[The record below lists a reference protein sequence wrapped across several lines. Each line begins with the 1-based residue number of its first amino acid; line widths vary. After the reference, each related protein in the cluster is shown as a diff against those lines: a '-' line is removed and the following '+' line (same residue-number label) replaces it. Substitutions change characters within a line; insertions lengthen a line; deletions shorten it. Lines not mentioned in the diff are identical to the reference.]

1 MSPRGV
7 VATSLA
13 ATLVLA
19 GAAAAQ
25 ASVTTN
31 PLSCVQPD
39 GRVSAVAISGGT
51 AYLGGS
57 FTHVKDKGGA
67 TVVRN
72 RLAAVDTAT
81 CALLP
86 WAPSADSNVL
96 ALAVQGSTV
105 LAGGDFT
112 HIGTTARNHLAGLAT
127 GSGALT
133 SFNPNVNNS
142 VRALAVS
149 GSTLYAGGTFT
160 SVGGTSR
167 SKLAAFSTADG
178 SLAAWK
184 PKASGAV
191 NALTMSADG
200 SDVYVG
206 GTFTAINGT
215 GSAAYLAAVK
225 ASGNGALDPSFDP
238 APTFP
243 ILALAADQRGV
254 YAGAGGSGGHFVIW
268 NLDGSL
274 QRPVY
279 QTDGGVQG
287 VAVDG
292 DSVYAGGHFTNY
304 CVGNTGSGSPFLCS
318 TNLPRRKMFE
328 VSLSS
333 GNLTGWNPA
342 LNSAHGAF
350 AVVVDP
356 ATHRLWVGGDFTTVN
371 GSAVAHLAVFPPTP

>member
-1 MSPRGV
+1 MSTRGV

-19 GAAAAQ
+19 GAPAAQ
-25 ASVTTN
+25 ASVSTN
-31 PLSCVQPD
+31 PVSCVQPD

-72 RLAAVDTAT
+72 RLAAVSTAT

-86 WAPSADSNVL
+86 WAPSADNNVL
-96 ALAVQGSTV
+96 ALAVRGSTV
-105 LAGGDFT
+105 WAGGDFT
-112 HIGTTARNHLAGLAT
+112 HIGTTVRNHLAALDAGT
-127 GSGALT
+127 GALGA
-133 SFNPNVNNS
+133 FNPNVSNT

-149 GSTLYAGGTFT
+149 STTLYAGGTFT
-160 SVGGTSR
+160 SAGGTSR
-167 SKLAAFSTADG
+167 GKLAAFSTADG

-191 NALTMSADG
+191 NALAMSADG

-206 GTFTAINGT
+206 GTFTAISGV

-225 ASGNGALDPSFDP
+225 ADAKGALDPSFDP

-243 ILALAADQRGV
+243 IITLAADQRGV

-304 CVGNTGSGSPFLCS
+304 CVGNTGSGSPFMCS
-318 TNLPRRKMFE
+318 TNLARRKLFE

-333 GNLTGWNPA
+333 GNLTGWNPS
-342 LNSAHGAF
+342 LNSPLGVWAA
-350 AVVVDP
+350 AVDP

-371 GSAVAHLAVFPPTP
+371 GSAVAHLAVFAPTP